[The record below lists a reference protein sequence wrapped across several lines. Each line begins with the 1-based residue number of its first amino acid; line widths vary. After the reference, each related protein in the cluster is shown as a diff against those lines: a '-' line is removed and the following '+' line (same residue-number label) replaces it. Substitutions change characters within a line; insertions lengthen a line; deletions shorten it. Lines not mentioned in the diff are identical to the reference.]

1 MTILLV
7 SPTATTGGLE
17 MMRRGH
23 QVFQGILYI
32 AAAARDAGHRA
43 VVVQADVNNL
53 HRYIRRYKPEV
64 IGFTAVT
71 AVYPMVREMIRY
83 VKEKHP
89 EIITVV
95 GGHHVTFMYKET
107 LQETGVDFVCRG
119 EGEETFAA
127 LLSALE
133 AKDRYPA
140 ITGMV
145 YMKDGEF
152 YNDERIVLLEDI
164 NKIPR
169 ITMDL
174 VAPESTFT
182 PKIVSSRGCPFK
194 CSYCSISAFYGG
206 VYRQRRVEDVI
217 ADINDYISWGYTQ
230 FWIHDDNFTTDAA
243 WLTRFCDLVEQEEL
257 KFTFSCMSRINF
269 IERSPELVERLG
281 KCGCTMMSIGIES
294 GVPEVLESIN
304 KKLSIPQILKA
315 VSILKKQGISYTFFM
330 LLGSGDEFDT
340 PEIMDKNIK
349 FFSKLPGLVLASILT
364 PFPGTAVYEKLKREN
379 RIRHYNWEDYDIT
392 HCVYNPLGMT
402 YKQMESYLPKA
413 YMKIYLAKW
422 RELPSLFIKAL
433 KTKSIEPGMIL
444 GSAKSLFQTYVL
456 RKDFYK
462 SIRKTK

>member
-1 MTILLV
+1 
-7 SPTATTGGLE
+7 

-53 HRYIRRYKPEV
+53 HRYIRRYIPDV
-64 IGFTAVT
+64 IGFTCVT
-71 AVYPMVREMIRY
+71 AVYPLVSEMIRY

-206 VYRQRRVEDVI
+206 KYRQRRVEDVI
-217 ADINDYISWGYTQ
+217 ADIKDYISWGYTQ

-315 VSILKKQGISYTFFM
+315 VNILKKQGISYTFFM

>member
-1 MTILLV
+1 
-7 SPTATTGGLE
+7 

-53 HRYIRRYKPEV
+53 HRYIRRYIPDV
-64 IGFTAVT
+64 IGFTCVT
-71 AVYPMVREMIRY
+71 AVYPLVSEMIRY

-206 VYRQRRVEDVI
+206 KYRQRRVEDVI
-217 ADINDYISWGYTQ
+217 ADIKDYISWGYTQ

>member
-1 MTILLV
+1 MTVLLV
-7 SPTATTGGLE
+7 SPMATTGGLE
-17 MMRRGH
+17 MMRKGH
-23 QVFQGILYI
+23 QVYQGILYI
-32 AAAARDAGHRA
+32 AAAARDAGYRA
-43 VVVQADVNNL
+43 VVVQADVNIL
-53 HRYIRRYKPEV
+53 HRYIRRYKPDV

-71 AVYPMVREMIRY
+71 AVYPMVSEMIRY

-119 EGEETFAA
+119 EGEEVFAA
-127 LLSALE
+127 LLKALE

-145 YMKDGEF
+145 YLKDGKF
-152 YNDERIVLLEDI
+152 YNDERIVLLDDI
-164 NKIPR
+164 NKIPK

-206 VYRQRRVEDVI
+206 KYRQRRVEDVI
-217 ADINDYISWGYTQ
+217 ADIKDYISWGYTQ

-243 WLTRFCDLVEQEEL
+243 WLTRFCDQVEQEEL

-269 IERSPELVERLG
+269 IEQSPELVERLG

-294 GVPEVLESIN
+294 GVPEVLERIN
-304 KKLSIPQILKA
+304 KKLSIPQIMKA
-315 VSILKKQGISYTFFM
+315 VNILKNQGISYSFFM

-340 PEIMDKNIK
+340 PEIFDKNIK

-402 YKQMESYLPKA
+402 YKEMESYLPKA
-413 YMKIYLAKW
+413 YMKIYLTKW

-444 GSAKSLFQTYVL
+444 GSAKSLFQTYIL
-456 RKDFYK
+456 KKDFYK

>member
-1 MTILLV
+1 MTVLLV

-17 MMRRGH
+17 MMRKGH

-32 AAAARDAGHRA
+32 AAAARDAGYRA

-71 AVYPMVREMIRY
+71 AVYPMVREMILY

-89 EIITVV
+89 EIVTVV

-127 LLSALE
+127 LLKALE
-133 AKDRYPA
+133 AKNRYPD

-145 YMKDGEF
+145 YMKDGKF

-217 ADINDYISWGYTQ
+217 EDIKDYISWGYTQ

-243 WLTRFCDLVEQEEL
+243 WLTRFCDLVEEENL

-315 VSILKKQGISYTFFM
+315 VNILKKQGISYTFFM

-340 PEIMDKNIK
+340 PEIFDKNIK

-402 YKQMESYLPKA
+402 YKEMESYLPKA
-413 YMKIYLAKW
+413 YMKIYLTKW

-444 GSAKSLFQTYVL
+444 GSAKSLFQTYIL
-456 RKDFYK
+456 KKDFYK

>member
-1 MTILLV
+1 
-7 SPTATTGGLE
+7 
-17 MMRRGH
+17 
-23 QVFQGILYI
+23 
-32 AAAARDAGHRA
+32 
-43 VVVQADVNNL
+43 
-53 HRYIRRYKPEV
+53 
-64 IGFTAVT
+64 
-71 AVYPMVREMIRY
+71 
-83 VKEKHP
+83 
-89 EIITVV
+89 
-95 GGHHVTFMYKET
+95 
-107 LQETGVDFVCRG
+107 VDFVCRG

-127 LLSALE
+127 LLKALE
-133 AKDRYPA
+133 AKNRYPD

-145 YMKDGEF
+145 YMKDGKF

-217 ADINDYISWGYTQ
+217 EDIKDYISWGYTQ

-243 WLTRFCDLVEQEEL
+243 WLTRFCDLVEEENL

-315 VSILKKQGISYTFFM
+315 VNILKKQGISYTFFM

-340 PEIMDKNIK
+340 PEIFDKNIK

-402 YKQMESYLPKA
+402 YKEMESYLPKA
-413 YMKIYLAKW
+413 YMKIYLTKW

-444 GSAKSLFQTYVL
+444 GSAKSLFQTYIL
-456 RKDFYK
+456 KKDFYK